1 MKKEKLCIK
10 PKKGK
15 IDRNVKIF
23 IWIIFIMVLV
33 ATIILLVV
41 FWDAITKFLTTSLT
55 FFIFIGLGVIFILA
69 PILICKRIDSHK
81 DDEF

>member
-1 MKKEKLCIK
+1 MKKEKISIK
-10 PKKGK
+10 PKKK
-15 IDRNVKIF
+15 KLDKNVKVF
-23 IWIIFIMVLV
+23 IWILFVMVFI
-33 ATIILLVV
+33 ATLILLIV